1 MQELILY
8 TNDAPI
14 LDPERFAGWQLVARG
29 KQKCDA
35 LLQKQSLELQGILF
49 GWEQADQKTLADKLA
64 AYRKAWGEL
73 VDIRKNFTVILDN
86 LKEATMK
93 TEKEYDPKNLAQYKY
108 AEQRE
113 LEFRKEAAQEAAK
126 MQAKAQEIARF
137 NAHVM
142 NQYAAV
148 AMDLKARFER
158 IAQEVYEHC
167 LHAKTPEAEIGGAK
181 DIAIQT
187 MAAEKPLQY
196 SVFQRTLITNQEA
209 AELGNKIQ
217 PPDFKAILEYG
228 VNFLESRFSM
238 YANDLANAEAA
249 IINSRTELQASQ
261 VTAQAEADQAAAI
274 NQLAQTATA
283 YVEPGPT
290 VKKTTSIVVE
300 TDSEKFVM
308 TIMAA
313 FMGNFQQAF
322 KKLRVKDYSK
332 INVGQMA
339 AALDAAGVTVEGV
352 TYKTIEK

>member
-1 MQELILY
+1 MQELIVY
-8 TNDAPI
+8 TQDAPA

-29 KQKCDA
+29 KQKCDD
-35 LLQKQSLELQGILF
+35 LLQRQSLELQGVLF

-73 VDIRKNFTVILDN
+73 VDIRKSFTVILDN
-86 LKEATMK
+86 LKDGVMK
-93 TEKEYDPKNLAQYKY
+93 TEKQYDPKTFDQYKY

-113 LEFRKEAAQEAAK
+113 LQLRQEAAQRAAQE
-126 MQAKAQEIARF
+126 QAKANEIARF

-167 LHAKTPEAEIGGAK
+167 LHAKTPENEIQGAK

-187 MAAEKPLQY
+187 MGNEKPLPY
-196 SVFQRTLITNQEA
+196 TVFQRTLITNQEA
-209 AELGNKIQ
+209 AQLGNKIQ
-217 PPDFKAILEYG
+217 PPDFKVILEHG
-228 VNFLESRFSM
+228 INFLENRFAM
-238 YANDLANAEAA
+238 YGNDLANAEAA
-249 IINSRTELQASQ
+249 IVASRTELQANQ
-261 VTAQAEADQAAAI
+261 VTAQAEADQMAAI
-274 NQLAQTATA
+274 NQLTQTTTA
-283 YVEPGPT
+283 YVDPGPV
-290 VKKTTSIVVE
+290 VKSSTSIVVE

-322 KKLRVKDYSK
+322 KKLRVKDYSSL
-332 INVGQMA
+332 IQMA
-339 AALDAAGVTVEGV
+339 TP
-352 TYKTIEK
+352 T